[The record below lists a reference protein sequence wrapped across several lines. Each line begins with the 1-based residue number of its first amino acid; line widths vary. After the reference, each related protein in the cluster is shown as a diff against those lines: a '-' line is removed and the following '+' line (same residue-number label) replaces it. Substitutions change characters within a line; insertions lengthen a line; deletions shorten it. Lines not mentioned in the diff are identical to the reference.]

1 MQAYLCIGYHAKEFD
16 YTINKIIHMRKNL
29 LFIFSAI
36 CLLAGCAQQPKLPT
50 FRNTGNPLVKDKFTA
65 DPAPLVHNDT
75 LYLYVG
81 HDEY

>member
-1 MQAYLCIGYHAKEFD
+1 
-16 YTINKIIHMRKNL
+16 MRKNL

-65 DPAPLVHNDT
+65 DPAPLVHNGT

-81 HDEY
+81 HDEYYEGQDTACRY